1 VRVRLRPLRCAVAV
15 LALVILGALASSGPA
30 RAASCPT
37 QSFLEFNHLAYAEVG
52 IPSTVRLSPGST
64 VGGGTIDQPTS
75 ANGCKREKVSV
86 QIHAAASI
94 DPQVAVFA
102 SGRPR
107 TLFVIGS
114 RCSGFAGPAFWD
126 CLTQPLHFDGR
137 QLTATSYPATP
148 PPRRTLALGASL
160 GSAQY
165 HGRKITIRR
174 IDGVNPSLA
183 VGISG
188 QPSTA
193 FLSPRTCPY
202 SAFANNPRY
211 DDLLRCL
218 QGPVWFTFD
227 PPGSDVGGTVVARSD
242 RPLSSAVSGASISLV
257 ALPIVADFVPAD
269 HGSLKTVGHVAD
281 QVSLHVPNVAPGL
294 YEAVVS
300 CAACASHADR
310 GATLFAAGSI
320 LISPKPKSSPVI
332 RIISYAL
339 ALAVVVAVIL
349 TLRTRRARSGV
360 LQSLTNFLM
369 GTKSG
374 RGGSSRR

>member
-1 VRVRLRPLRCAVAV
+1 MRALSCAA
-15 LALVILGALASSGPA
+15 ALVALAFAAALASSA
-30 RAASCPT
+30 SASAASCPT
-37 QSFLEFNHLAYAEVG
+37 QSFLDFNHLAYASVS
-52 IPSTVRLSPGST
+52 IPATVQLSAGST

-86 QIHAAASI
+86 RIHAAASI
-94 DPQVAVFA
+94 DPRVAVFA

-107 TLFVIGS
+107 ALFVIGS
-114 RCSGFAGPAFWD
+114 RCSGFTGPAFWD

-148 PPRRTLALGASL
+148 APRRTLALGASL
-160 GSAQY
+160 GAAEY
-165 HGRKITIRR
+165 HGRKVTIRR
-174 IDGVNPSLA
+174 IEGVDPHLA

-188 QPSTA
+188 QSSTA

-202 SAFANNPRY
+202 SGFSNNPKY

-227 PPGSDVGGTVVARSD
+227 PPGDEVGGTVVGRSD
-242 RPLSSAVSGASISLV
+242 RPLSSAVAGASISLV
-257 ALPIVADFVPAD
+257 PLPVVADFVPTN
-269 HGSLKTVGHVAD
+269 HGALKTVGHVAG
-281 QVSLHVPNVAPGL
+281 QVNLQLPKVQPGL

-300 CAACASHADR
+300 CPACASHADR

-320 LISPKPKSSPVI
+320 LITAKPKSSPII

-349 TLRTRRARSGV
+349 TLRTRRSRTGV
-360 LQSLTNFLM
+360 LATLTSFLM
-369 GTKSG
+369 GTK